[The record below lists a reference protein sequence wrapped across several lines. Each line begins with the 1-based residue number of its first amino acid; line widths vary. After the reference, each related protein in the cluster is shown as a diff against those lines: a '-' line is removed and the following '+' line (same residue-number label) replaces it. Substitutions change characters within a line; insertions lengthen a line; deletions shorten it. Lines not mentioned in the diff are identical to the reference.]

1 MNRGSLAYQFKTA
14 DILTKIIAINGAI
27 FLLVTIASALFRLN
41 SYELIQWFYLP
52 EAFGEFITQPWSI
65 ITYSFLHLSF
75 WHILFN
81 MLWLYFFGRFIL
93 NLFSERR
100 FLTIYLLGAIS
111 GGVLFMVS
119 YNLFP
124 AFSNANGTLIGAS
137 AAISAV
143 MAFSATYTPN
153 APVRIFTFNLK
164 LWQIAVFLILWD
176 LVRLGSLQNAGGLL
190 AHLGGVVFGYIYAR
204 RLMQGQ
210 DIGIWFEKLM
220 DSFVNL
226 FKPKKKQPFRKVH
239 KNPKTSRSS
248 KSSVKSKTD
257 KSDTQKK
264 IDAILDKIG
273 KSGYES
279 LSKEEKDFLFK
290 AGNDHS

>member
-1 MNRGSLAYQFKTA
+1 MAQGSLAYQFKTS

-27 FLLVTIASALFRLN
+27 FLLVTIFSALFRMN
-41 SYELIQWFYLP
+41 AYDWIQWFYLP
-52 EAFGEFITQPWSI
+52 EAFNDFITQPWSI
-65 ITYSFLHLSF
+65 ITYSFIHLSF

-93 NLFSERR
+93 NLFTERR

-124 AFSNANGTLIGAS
+124 AFAEFNGTLIGAS

-143 MAFSATYTPN
+143 MVFSATYSPN

-164 LWQIAVFLILWD
+164 LWHIAVFLILWD
-176 LVRLGSLQNAGGLL
+176 LVRLGTLQNAGGLL
-190 AHLGGVVFGYIYAR
+190 AHIGGVIFGYIYAR
-204 RLMQGQ
+204 RLMQGH
-210 DIGIWFEKLM
+210 DIGIWFERLM
-220 DSFVNL
+220 DAFMNL
-226 FKPKKKQPFRKVH
+226 FKPKQKKPFRKVH
-239 KNPKTSRSS
+239 RNRGSAQPTRKKAT
-248 KSSVKSKTD
+248 VKGE
-257 KSDTQKK
+257 KSDKQKR
-264 IDAILDKIG
+264 IDTILDKIG

-290 AGNDHS
+290 AGNDH

>member
-14 DILTKIIAINGAI
+14 DILTKIIAINGAV
-27 FLLVTIASALFRLN
+27 FLLVTIVSALFRLDAYN
-41 SYELIQWFYLP
+41 LIKWFQLP

-65 ITYSFLHLSF
+65 ITYSFLHVGF
-75 WHILFN
+75 WHVLFN

-111 GGVLFMVS
+111 GGALFMLS

-124 AFSNANGTLIGAS
+124 AFEKFNGTLIGAS
-137 AAISAV
+137 AAVSAV
-143 MAFSATYTPN
+143 MAFSATYSPN

-164 LWQIAVFLILWD
+164 LWHIAVFLILWD
-176 LVRLGSLQNAGGLL
+176 LVRLGTLQNAGGLL
-190 AHLGGVVFGYIYAR
+190 AHLGGVIFGYVYAR

-220 DSFVNL
+220 DSVANL
-226 FKPKKKQPFRKVH
+226 FKPKQKKPFRKVH
-239 KNPKTSRSS
+239 RNQKASRPATAVK
-248 KSSVKSKTD
+248 KSNEG
-257 KSDTQKK
+257 KSDKQKK

-290 AGNDHS
+290 AGNDH

>member
-1 MNRGSLAYQFKTA
+1 MTQGSLAYKFKTA
-14 DILTKIIAINGAI
+14 DLVTKLIAINGVI
-27 FLLVTIASALFRLN
+27 YLFVTIISALFRLN
-41 SYELIQWFYLP
+41 PYNLIQWFYLP
-52 EAFGEFITQPWSI
+52 EAFGDFITQPWSI
-65 ITYSFLHLSF
+65 VTYSFLHVSF
-75 WHILFN
+75 FHVLFN

-111 GGVLFMVS
+111 GGVLFMIS

-124 AFSNANGTLIGAS
+124 AFSQYNGTLIGAS
-137 AAISAV
+137 AAISAI

-164 LWQIAVFLILWD
+164 LWHIAVFLILWD

-190 AHLGGVVFGYIYAR
+190 AHLGGVVFGYTYAR
-204 RLMQGQ
+204 RLLQGH

-220 DSFVNL
+220 DSFLNL
-226 FKPKKKQPFRKVH
+226 FKPKKKKPFRKVH
-239 KNPKTSRSS
+239 RNQAKTARPKS
-248 KSSVKSKTD
+248 KSDVAKD
-257 KSDTQKK
+257 KSDNQKK